1 MIIFTLSEIQLF
13 LKRQTNENEH
23 PLSTD
28 TLATALKL
36 ILKDAGLPRMRIHDL
51 RHSYAT
57 IRLQKSHNIMDVSY
71 QMGHSNISITHDVY
85 THWIPGKFRNQVD
98 DLDVHPAAPY
108 PHPEHLTK

>member
-1 MIIFTLSEIQLF
+1 
-13 LKRQTNENEH
+13 
-23 PLSTD
+23 
-28 TLATALKL
+28 
-36 ILKDAGLPRMRIHDL
+36 
-51 RHSYAT
+51 
-57 IRLQKSHNIMDVSY
+57 MDVSY